1 MIKRIER
8 YQFEHINMIKN
19 ASIHLH
25 KRKFLYT
32 CDARQKQIVEKL
44 RGKSRT
50 NGKMGEQKRLVRHAR
65 EK

>member
-32 CDARQKQIVEKL
+32 CDAKQKQIVEKL
-44 RGKSRT
+44 RKVVQ
-50 NGKMGEQKRLVRHAR
+50 M

>member
-25 KRKFLYT
+25 KRKFLYI
-32 CDARQKQIVEKL
+32 CDAKQKQIVEKL
-44 RGKSRT
+44 RKVVQ
-50 NGKMGEQKRLVRHAR
+50 M
-65 EK
+65 EKWENRKDS

>member
-25 KRKFLYT
+25 KRKFLYICKNKSWKNCVKSYKWKNGRT
-32 CDARQKQIVEKL
+32 EKT
-44 RGKSRT
+44 RKTREGKI
-50 NGKMGEQKRLVRHAR
+50 KKR
-65 EK
+65 